1 MTNNFKETY
10 PKNID
15 ENQTKE
21 VQRFLNE
28 MNKSDERLDLQLMYK
43 ENILNNK
50 TIFTDTTLDFM
61 IQNDLIDGRNLA
73 YLRKESLDIEKELE
87 IYFSQYSID
96 EVIPIN
102 LKIKYIKDIKYID
115 DFDVFLSKIIKLEN
129 VLKSTFSSSKI
140 IIYFDNFGRIV
151 EEMFERLNK
160 QQVIDLTRFFLD
172 SRKYKECGLLLLP
185 ITEKVKEDI
194 GIETNQRRQN
204 GVKHNEYI

>member
-73 YLRKESLDIEKELE
+73 YLRKEPLDIEKELE

-115 DFDVFLSKIIKLEN
+115 DFDVFLSNIIKLEN

-151 EEMFERLNK
+151 EEMLERLNK
-160 QQVIDLTRFFLD
+160 QQVIDVTRFYLNL
-172 SRKYKECGLLLLP
+172 RKTKGYGLLLLP

>member
-28 MNKSDERLDLQLMYK
+28 MNESDERLDLQLMYK
-43 ENILNNK
+43 ENNLNNE

-61 IQNDLIDGRNLA
+61 IQNDSIDGMNLA
-73 YLRKESLDIEKELE
+73 YLRKEPLDIEKELE

-102 LKIKYIKDIKYID
+102 LKIKYINDIKYID

-129 VLKSTFSSSKI
+129 VLKSTFISSKI

-151 EEMFERLNK
+151 QEMFERLNK

-185 ITEKVKEDI
+185 ITENIKENI
-194 GIETNQRRQN
+194 GQ
-204 GVKHNEYI
+204 